1 MEGVVILGT
10 VRAGDSNHAD
20 ADGGSMIVDSS
31 PAGTLK
37 ECQANEKH
45 LVVLNRVPE
54 VDGDSMIVD
63 SSPAEALKQEQPSVE
78 EPEKVVV
85 NSIVVDLKG
94 VPVEGLNQP
103 EVNADTMILDNPH
116 AVLLK
121 KPQSVLKDQRGDRK
135 QLKRKRALIDGNAT
149 SLNKESLVTE
159 CCQELD
165 DLFEYYK
172 EVSGHRLNLEEGTC
186 SSNNSMISC
195 LLEESKL
202 PFSKLVEEIYDKL
215 RAREGVTL
223 ASVRGAVLFVG
234 QRVMYGV
241 PNLDADVLE
250 DESQS
255 CLWCW
260 ETRDLKLLP
269 ATLRG
274 FLNIQRTARKKIH
287 ERISA
292 LSATLS
298 ALSIPESHDSYKSD
312 LAKALVKLGKVL
324 NADGIRS
331 LVEKLKQKNAA
342 DMAEREAKLKEKE
355 LIKEMEKIKRNT
367 EKEKR
372 KMDRELQKE
381 KLQSEK
387 ELKRMQEE
395 AEKEEKRR
403 EKEAAELKKQLKKQH
418 EEAEREQRRRE
429 KEEAELKK
437 QLAVKK
443 QATIMERFLKR
454 ERSKD
459 NTNNPDNRS
468 SMTGSMSTS
477 SCKKEEAVYTVTS
490 SMDCAFS
497 QKDTLSAEDL
507 RRLHV
512 TRWHKLARCNRSCRW
527 GIRQNPKIELV
538 KELKLQKSSLDSE
551 LLEKTMTPNKD
562 LSSYKGNQGSESS
575 LDKLVDEFEESFV
588 EMPCHNGTD
597 SVPASVRSLRKKLLQ
612 FDQSHRPAYYGTW
625 RRKSAV
631 GPRHPF
637 KKDPDLDYDID
648 SDEEWEE
655 EDPGESLSD
664 CDKDTEEDHLEE
676 EASKIEDEDESEDGF
691 VVPDGY
697 VSEDEGVQTETSS
710 DDMEDE
716 AKSSPSV
723 KSDVESEEFRALL
736 QQQKLL
742 HNLTEKALRKSQPLV
757 ISNLM
762 HEKAELMMA
771 EDLAGASKM
780 EQICLQALRMQ
791 AFPGG
796 SIVDLSASHSPSVED
811 LVLCQSSRN
820 ITPTAA
826 AAVIPGSDLPEFVRV
841 IHSCSQSI
849 NKVVELL
856 QQKFPT
862 VSKALLRNKVREI
875 SDFVDNHW
883 QVKKEVLESLGLSI
897 SPDNGRRPKGI
908 AMYFS
913 KRCLPP
919 EGESIN
925 ISESSPQSCSKTK
938 ADNDG
943 NNSHTSQADLQSTPL
958 SFV

>member
-1 MEGVVILGT
+1 MIPGT
-10 VRAGDSNHAD
+10 VRAEDSNHTD
-20 ADGGSMIVDSS
+20 ADEGAMIVDGSRS
-31 PAGTLK
+31 GVLE
-37 ECQANEKH
+37 ECQAKGKH

-54 VDGDSMIVD
+54 VEDDLMILD
-63 SSPAEALKQEQPSVE
+63 ASPIESSKQLQSTAD
-78 EPEKVVV
+78 EPEKAKIDVNFSVV
-85 NSIVVDLKG
+85 NLNG
-94 VPVEGLNQP
+94 VPLEGSNQL
-103 EVNADTMILDNPH
+103 EVNADPMIVDNS
-116 AVLLK
+116 AVEALK
-121 KPQSVLKDQRGDRK
+121 KPQTIFKDQEKGEKK
-135 QLKRKRALIDGNAT
+135 QLKRKRVAT
-149 SLNKESLVTE
+149 GMNKESLAAE
-159 CCQELD
+159 CHQDMD

-172 EVSGHRLNLEEGTC
+172 EVSGHTLNLEASTS
-186 SSNNSMISC
+186 SSNNSMIAC
-195 LLEESKL
+195 LLEESNL
-202 PFSKLVEEIYDKL
+202 PFSKLVEEIFDKL

-223 ASVRGAVLFVG
+223 ASVRGAVLLVG
-234 QRVMYGV
+234 QRMMYGV
-241 PNLDADVLE
+241 PNVDADVLE

-255 CLWCW
+255 GLWCW

-274 FLNIQRTARKKIH
+274 FLNIRRTARKKIH
-287 ERISA
+287 ERILA

-298 ALSIPESHDSYKSD
+298 ALSIPENHDSYKSD
-312 LAKALVKLGKVL
+312 VAKASMKLGRVL

-342 DMAEREAKLKEKE
+342 DMVEKEAKLKEKE
-355 LIKEMEKIKRNT
+355 IVKEMEKNKRNA

-381 KLQSEK
+381 KLQHEK

-403 EKEAAELKKQLKKQH
+403 EKEAAELKKQLKKQQ

-454 ERSKD
+454 EKIKD
-459 NTNNPDNRS
+459 NSNNSDNKS
-468 SMTGSMSTS
+468 STKGPMSDL
-477 SCKKEEAVYTVTS
+477 SCKKEDVVYTVTS
-490 SMDCAFS
+490 LMDCAFS
-497 QKDTLSAEDL
+497 QKDSLAVDEL
-507 RRLHV
+507 RRLHFAGW
-512 TRWHKLARCNRSCRW
+512 RKLSRCNRSSRW
-527 GIRQNPKIELV
+527 GIRRSPKIELV
-538 KELKLQKSSLDSE
+538 KELKLQRSSLEAE
-551 LLEKTMTPNKD
+551 LLEKSMTPSKD
-562 LSSYKGNQGSESS
+562 LSSDKMNQGSEPC

-588 EMPCHNGTD
+588 NEMPCYNGTEAA
-597 SVPASVRSLRKKLLQ
+597 PTSVRLLRKKLLQ
-612 FDQSHRPAYYGTW
+612 FDRSHRPAYYGTW

-631 GPRHPF
+631 VGPRRPF

-664 CDKDTEEDHLEE
+664 CEKDTEEDNLEE
-676 EASKIEDEDESEDGF
+676 EISKIEDEEESEDGF

-697 VSEDEGVQTETSS
+697 LSENEGVEMEISL

-716 AKSSPSV
+716 AKSSSSV
-723 KSDVESEEFRALL
+723 KSDVESKEFRALL

-762 HEKAELMMA
+762 HEKDELMMA
-771 EDLAGASKM
+771 EDLTGASKL
-780 EQICLQALRMQ
+780 EQICLQALCMQ

-796 SIVDLSASHSPSVED
+796 CSIDASASHSPSNED
-811 LVLCQSSRN
+811 LMICQSN
-820 ITPTAA
+820 GNNTPPTATE
-826 AAVIPGSDLPEFVRV
+826 AVIPDSALPEIVRV
-841 IHSCSQSI
+841 IRSCSQRI
-849 NKVVELL
+849 NKMVELL

-862 VSKALLRNKVREI
+862 ISKAQLRNKIREI

-883 QVKKEVLESLGLSI
+883 QVKKEVLESLGFSN
-897 SPDNGRRPKGI
+897 SPDKVMRPKGI

-919 EGESIN
+919 EGESN
-925 ISESSPQSCSKTK
+925 VSETSPQPCSKTK
-938 ADNDG
+938 SHDDG
-943 NNSHTSQADLQSTPL
+943 NNSHFPKDDVQPAPL